1 MIPSPR
7 VALFCETYHEIN
19 GVALTA
25 RQLVGY
31 AKRHDLPLLAIHGGK
46 QPGAWE
52 EGNVRRVELKRSWG
66 SLGIECD
73 LEYDFF
79 FWRYVHRIRKELQL
93 FRPDVIHI
101 TSPGELGQLGAYL
114 SRRFE
119 IPLVASWHTN
129 FHQFAARRFEK
140 WIEFL
145 PGKISRPAVRWSQD
159 QGLRVLLW
167 FYNFAKV
174 TLAPTESQVA
184 WLENELQKP
193 SFLMPRGVDG
203 EQFNRKHRT
212 VRDRTLRLGF
222 VGRVTPEKGVRL
234 LRDIEKELV
243 SRGLDDFR
251 ITIVGDGSEVNWLKK
266 RMKHAD
272 FTGVLRGQDLAR
284 AYANMDLFVF
294 PSRTDTFGNVV
305 QEAAA
310 SGVPSVVT
318 NEGGPKHLVVAGK
331 TGLVAETSAEFV
343 AKVVELAVDRKR
355 LEEMGEAARERV
367 SGVSWDGAFERTY
380 LAYRACLPGEA
391 LGTAVQKKMILGG
404 GETSARRE
412 DAERSGHFSSK
423 PCLRR
428 GAPLRAE

>member
-1 MIPSPR
+1 MTASPR

-25 RQLVGY
+25 RQLVAY

-46 QPGAWE
+46 NPGVWN
-52 EGNVRRVELKRSWG
+52 EGKVRRIELKRSWG
-66 SLGIECD
+66 SVGIERD

-79 FWRYVHRIRKELQL
+79 FWRYRNRIRKELQL

-101 TSPGELGQLGAYL
+101 TSPGELGQLGVYL
-114 SRRFE
+114 SRRLDV
-119 IPLVASWHTN
+119 PLVASWHTN

-140 WIEFL
+140 LIGFL
-145 PGKISRPAVRWSQD
+145 PGKISRPAVGWSEE

-174 TLAPTESQVA
+174 TLAPTEAQVE
-184 WLENELQKP
+184 WLEKELRKP

-203 EQFNRKHRT
+203 EQFNPKRRT
-212 VRDRTLRLGF
+212 VNDETLRLGF

-234 LRDIEKELV
+234 LRDIETELGN
-243 SRGLDDFR
+243 RGLDNFR
-251 ITIVGDGSEVNWLKK
+251 ILIVGDGSEVMWLKK
-266 RMKHAD
+266 RLKHGEFA
-272 FTGVLRGQDLAR
+272 GVLRGEDLAR

-331 TGLVAETSAEFV
+331 TGLIAETNAQFV
-343 AKVVELAVDRKR
+343 AKVAELALDRNR
-355 LEEMGEAARERV
+355 LREMGQAARKRV
-367 SGVSWDGAFERTY
+367 SGVSWDGAFEKTY

-391 LGTAVQKKMILGG
+391 AENAVEKKMPLARAQ
-404 GETSARRE
+404 TSAR
-412 DAERSGHFSSK
+412 HSSH
-423 PCLRR
+423 
-428 GAPLRAE
+428 PLEG

>member
-1 MIPSPR
+1 MTASPR

-25 RQLVGY
+25 RQLVAY

-46 QPGAWE
+46 NPGVWN
-52 EGNVRRVELKRSWG
+52 EGKVRRTELKRSWG
-66 SLGIECD
+66 SVGIERD

-79 FWRYVHRIRKELQL
+79 FWRYLNRIRKELQL

-101 TSPGELGQLGAYL
+101 TSPGELGQLGVYL
-114 SRRFE
+114 SRRLDV
-119 IPLVASWHTN
+119 PLVASWHTN

-140 WIEFL
+140 LIGFL
-145 PGKISRPAVRWSQD
+145 PGKISRPAVGWSEE

-174 TLAPTESQVA
+174 TLAPTEAQVE
-184 WLENELQKP
+184 WLEKELRKP

-203 EQFNRKHRT
+203 EQFNPKRRT
-212 VRDRTLRLGF
+212 VNDETLRLGF

-234 LRDIEKELV
+234 LRDIETELGN
-243 SRGLDDFR
+243 RGLDNFR
-251 ITIVGDGSEVNWLKK
+251 ILIVGDGSEVMWLKK
-266 RMKHAD
+266 RLKHGEFA
-272 FTGVLRGQDLAR
+272 GVLRGEDLAR

-331 TGLVAETSAEFV
+331 TGLIAETNAEFV
-343 AKVVELAVDRKR
+343 AKVVELALDRNR
-355 LEEMGEAARERV
+355 LREMGEAARERV
-367 SGVSWDGAFERTY
+367 SGVSWDGAFEKTY

-391 LGTAVQKKMILGG
+391 AENAVQKKMLLARAQ
-404 GETSARRE
+404 TSAR
-412 DAERSGHFSSK
+412 HSSH
-423 PCLRR
+423 
-428 GAPLRAE
+428 PLEG

>member
-1 MIPSPR
+1 MTASPR

-25 RQLVGY
+25 RQLVAY

-46 QPGAWE
+46 NPGVWN
-52 EGNVRRVELKRSWG
+52 EGKVRRIELKRSWG
-66 SLGIECD
+66 SVGIERD

-79 FWRYVHRIRKELQL
+79 FWRYRNRIRKELQL

-101 TSPGELGQLGAYL
+101 TSPGELGQLGVYL
-114 SRRFE
+114 SRRLDV
-119 IPLVASWHTN
+119 PLVASWHTN

-140 WIEFL
+140 LIGFL
-145 PGKISRPAVRWSQD
+145 PGKISRPAVGWSEE

-174 TLAPTESQVA
+174 TLAPTEAQVE
-184 WLENELQKP
+184 WLEKELRKP

-203 EQFNRKHRT
+203 EQFNPKRRT
-212 VRDRTLRLGF
+212 VNDETLRLGF

-234 LRDIEKELV
+234 LRDIETELGN
-243 SRGLDDFR
+243 RGLDNFR
-251 ITIVGDGSEVNWLKK
+251 ILIVGDGSEVMWLKK
-266 RMKHAD
+266 RLKHGEFA
-272 FTGVLRGQDLAR
+272 GVLRGEDLAR

-331 TGLVAETSAEFV
+331 TGLIAETNAQFV
-343 AKVVELAVDRKR
+343 AKVAELALDRNR
-355 LEEMGEAARERV
+355 LREMGQAARKRV
-367 SGVSWDGAFERTY
+367 SGVSWDGAFEKTY

-391 LGTAVQKKMILGG
+391 AENAVEKKMPLARAQ
-404 GETSARRE
+404 TSSAR
-412 DAERSGHFSSK
+412 HSSH
-423 PCLRR
+423 
-428 GAPLRAE
+428 PLEG

>member
-1 MIPSPR
+1 MTASPR

-25 RQLVGY
+25 RQLVAY

-46 QPGAWE
+46 NPGVWN
-52 EGNVRRVELKRSWG
+52 EGKVRRIELKRSWG
-66 SLGIECD
+66 SVGIERD

-79 FWRYVHRIRKELQL
+79 FCRYLNRIRKEVQL

-101 TSPGELGQLGAYL
+101 TSPGELGQLGVYL
-114 SRRFE
+114 SRRLDV
-119 IPLVASWHTN
+119 PLVASWHTN

-140 WIEFL
+140 LIGFL
-145 PGKISRPAVRWSQD
+145 PGKISRPAVGWSEEQA
-159 QGLRVLLW
+159 LRVLLW

-174 TLAPTESQVA
+174 TLAPTEAQVG
-184 WLENELQKP
+184 WLEKELRKP

-203 EQFNRKHRT
+203 EQFNPKRRT
-212 VRDRTLRLGF
+212 VNDETLRLGF

-234 LRDIEKELV
+234 LRDIETELGN
-243 SRGLDDFR
+243 RGLDNFR
-251 ITIVGDGSEVNWLKK
+251 ILIVGDGSEVMWLKK
-266 RMKHAD
+266 RLKHGEFA
-272 FTGVLRGQDLAR
+272 GVLRGEDLAR

-318 NEGGPKHLVVAGK
+318 NEGGPQHLVVAGK
-331 TGLVAETSAEFV
+331 TGLIAETNAQFV
-343 AKVVELAVDRKR
+343 AKVAELALDRNR
-355 LEEMGEAARERV
+355 RREMGQAARERV
-367 SGVSWDGAFERTY
+367 SGVSWDGAFEKTY

-391 LGTAVQKKMILGG
+391 AENAVQKKMLLARAQ
-404 GETSARRE
+404 TS
-412 DAERSGHFSSK
+412 ERPSS
-423 PCLRR
+423 R
-428 GAPLRAE
+428 PLEG